1 MAADE
6 PMGGDGLKR
15 SSATCGRIVPKD
27 GKSPGYSADQA
38 LGRTLRI
45 AQQGLGPLATTHGPA
60 PFPPLTTRRMPPLAL
75 PRHPS
80 CLPALRAV
88 DLRRTALDQ

>member
-1 MAADE
+1 MDE
-6 PMGGDGLKR
+6 DGLKR

-45 AQQGLGPLATTHGPA
+45 AQQGRGALAAMHGPA
-60 PFPPLTTRRMPPLAL
+60 PFTSTYHSLYATPRPAL
-75 PRHPS
+75 PAR
-80 CLPALRAV
+80 PA
-88 DLRRTALDQ
+88 RR